1 MQHNT
6 PSPVNG
12 QTPPKATMPTPDGE
26 TERRLVALE
35 IKASYAD
42 DWLDTLNR
50 LVARQQDQIDRL
62 SAEVRQ
68 LRQQLSPTDAP
79 TWRSLRDELP
89 PHY

>member
-1 MQHNT
+1 MNT
-6 PSPVNG
+6 PESSVE
-12 QTPPKATMPTPDGE
+12 Q
-26 TERRLVALE
+26 RLVALE

-62 SAEVRQ
+62 TAEVRQ
-68 LRQQLSPTDAP
+68 LRQQASPPDASA
-79 TWRSLRDELP
+79 WRSLRDELP